1 MPASSQ
7 LPLLALLAS
16 GCSNN
21 STGSGSETSRPASD
35 ATTGAESGIATPG
48 ESVAPGADGTAA
60 PGPPAESGAAGAP
73 GAPGAPDAPGEP
85 AAPGGPAPGGPNAGP
100 ADSTTIVTPN
110 GSFVVQGIVLQK
122 YNATG
127 GASSPLGL
135 PTASEAAAPNGG
147 QFSTFNGGAIYW
159 TPQTG
164 ARIVWGGI
172 RDAWERERGA
182 SGRLGYPTT
191 DEDKIPGG
199 WQSQFQHGTITY
211 TDGQA
216 KIEARCQP
224 RTDDSHRCRVVPVRA
239 AFTHPT
245 WRSHGACE

>member
-1 MPASSQ
+1 MQQTYLRFAGIIAVAATG
-7 LPLLALLAS
+7 ALGV

-21 STGSGSETSRPASD
+21 STGSGSETSRPASE
-35 ATTGAESGIATPG
+35 ATTGAESG
-48 ESVAPGADGTAA
+48 TAA
-60 PGPPAESGAAGAP
+60 PGESHAPGAEGTATPGASAEPGAPGNAGTPGAPGAPGEPGAP
-73 GAPGAPDAPGEP
+73 GAPGAP
-85 AAPGGPAPGGPNAGP
+85 GGPAPGAPNTGP

-110 GSFVVQGIVLQK
+110 GSFVVQGIILQK

-135 PTASEAAAPNGG
+135 PTASEAPAPNGG

-164 ARIVWGGI
+164 AHIVWGGI
-172 RDAWERERGA
+172 RDAWERDGGA
-182 SGRLGYPTT
+182 GGRLGYPTS
-191 DEDKIPGG
+191 DEETIPGG

-216 KIEARCQP
+216 KVEAR
-224 RTDDSHRCRVVPVRA
+224 
-239 AFTHPT
+239 
-245 WRSHGACE
+245 

>member
-1 MPASSQ
+1 MQRTYLRFAGIIAVVATGT
-7 LPLLALLAS
+7 LGV

-21 STGSGSETSRPASD
+21 STGSGSETSE
-35 ATTGAESGIATPG
+35 ATTSAESGAAAPG
-48 ESVAPGADGTAA
+48 ESVAPGADGTATA
-60 PGPPAESGAAGAP
+60 GAPAESGVAGAP
-73 GAPGAPDAPGEP
+73 GAGA
-85 AAPGGPAPGGPNAGP
+85 

-110 GSFVVQGIVLQK
+110 GSFVVQGIILQK

-135 PTASEAAAPNGG
+135 PTASEAPAPNGG

-164 ARIVWGGI
+164 AHIVWGGI
-172 RDAWERERGA
+172 RDAWERDGGA
-182 SGRLGYPTT
+182 GGPLGYPTS
-191 DEDKIPGG
+191 DEETIPGG

-216 KIEARCQP
+216 KVEAR
-224 RTDDSHRCRVVPVRA
+224 
-239 AFTHPT
+239 
-245 WRSHGACE
+245 

>member
-1 MPASSQ
+1 MQQTYLRFAGIIA
-7 LPLLALLAS
+7 LAATGALGV

-21 STGSGSETSRPASD
+21 STGSGSETSRPASE
-35 ATTGAESGIATPG
+35 ATTGAESGSATPG
-48 ESVAPGADGTAA
+48 ESVAPGADGTATPGAPAAEPGA
-60 PGPPAESGAAGAP
+60 PGNAGTPGAP
-73 GAPGAPDAPGEP
+73 GAPGEPGAPGVPGEP
-85 AAPGGPAPGGPNAGP
+85 GAPGGPAPGAPNTGP

-110 GSFVVQGIVLQK
+110 GSFVVQGIILQK

-164 ARIVWGGI
+164 AHIVWGGI
-172 RDAWERERGA
+172 RDAWERDGGA
-182 SGRLGYPTT
+182 GGRLGYPTS
-191 DEDKIPGG
+191 DEATIPGG

-216 KIEARCQP
+216 KVEAR
-224 RTDDSHRCRVVPVRA
+224 
-239 AFTHPT
+239 
-245 WRSHGACE
+245 